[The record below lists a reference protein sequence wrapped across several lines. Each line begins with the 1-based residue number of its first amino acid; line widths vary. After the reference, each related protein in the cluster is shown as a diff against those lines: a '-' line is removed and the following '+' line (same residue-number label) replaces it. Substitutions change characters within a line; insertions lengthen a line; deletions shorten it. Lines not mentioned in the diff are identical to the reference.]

1 MPVSPNVASVANR
14 LNSMSF
20 QTLADFCQTMH
31 DALVANAVT
40 FPAPPVATATFQTN
54 ITTFQNA
61 IIAWGAPG
69 ARGSHANHIAVLAAR
84 QQVLDDATSEA
95 SYVQAV
101 ARAIAPGNVNDQK
114 ATILLGGC
122 RVKNDSNQLQP
133 WGQVNNFRQLVKQN
147 MLGTGNIVLRWSKP
161 NVVPGANSKPNAY
174 NVYVSDDDITYTWAA
189 ATSSTTFILNAGQG
203 ILKYFKIAPVS
214 AQGQGATSASLQ
226 CYGQ

>member
-1 MPVSPNVASVANR
+1 MGPNVASVANR
-14 LNSMSF
+14 LNSMAL

-40 FPAPPVATATFQTN
+40 FPALPVAAATFQNN
-54 ITTFQNA
+54 ITAFQNS
-61 IIAWGAPG
+61 INAWGAPG
-69 ARGSHANHIAVLAAR
+69 ARGSHANYVAVLAAR

-95 SYVQAV
+95 SYVQAI
-101 ARAIAPGNVNDQK
+101 ARAISPGNVNDQK

-147 MLGTGNIVLRWSKP
+147 MLGTGNIVLRWKKP

-174 NVYVSDDDITYTWAA
+174 NIYVSDDNVTFTWIAT
-189 ATSSTTFILNAGQG
+189 TSSTTYIQNVGQG
-203 ILKYFKIAPVS
+203 TLKYFQIAPVS
-214 AQGQGATSASLQ
+214 AQGQGALSASLQ